1 MAQIKNDRIP
11 VVDFL
16 RAFTLL
22 GVAASNYMHFQNQNI
37 VQTGCNIWIFHI
49 EKIFFG
55 PVWIILSFLFG
66 FGFWSLIEK
75 MKSQNQKLIPMF
87 LKRMFWLFL
96 IGMLNAVFYYG
107 DILRDFAIMGILL
120 LFFLKIN
127 KKTLFY
133 FTIFLTV
140 LIPFVASLS
149 LNLNHVRS
157 YNGLEI
163 LPFLKSES
171 LHDNI
176 YYNFLHLKEHQI
188 TNPYYLISIH
198 FEMFVLFLWGI
209 LSFRYQIFHCKELLK
224 KFTNFFFLISLT

>member
-22 GVAASNYMHFQNQNI
+22 GVAASNYMHFQNQGFH
-37 VQTGCNIWIFHI
+37 QTGINLWISAI

-87 LKRMFWLFL
+87 FKRMFWLFL

-107 DILRDFAIMGILL
+107 DILREDRKSTRLNSSHV
-120 LFFLKIN
+120 KI
-127 KKTLFY
+127 
-133 FTIFLTV
+133 
-140 LIPFVASLS
+140 
-149 LNLNHVRS
+149 S
-157 YNGLEI
+157 YAVFG
-163 LPFLKSES
+163 
-171 LHDNI
+171 
-176 YYNFLHLKEHQI
+176 LKE
-188 TNPYYLISIH
+188 
-198 FEMFVLFLWGI
+198 
-209 LSFRYQIFHCKELLK
+209 K
-224 KFTNFFFLISLT
+224 KAVHRPSERP